1 MDHGSMDAPRKT
13 TAAADPDQ
21 SGVDAYQRM
30 HKLLELKAQL
40 EQLHANLEYVRLMLR
55 IRATQP

>member
-1 MDHGSMDAPRKT
+1 MDANRK
-13 TAAADPDQ
+13 AAAANAADTAQ

-40 EQLHANLEYVRLMLR
+40 EQLHANLEYVKLMLR
-55 IRATQP
+55 IRATQR